1 MSVQVASGPLGPEQ
15 LADWYAAPRPAWV
28 RAGFVTTLDG
38 RVTGADG
45 RSGSLN
51 AGSPGDHA
59 VFGALREW
67 ADVVVVGAG
76 TARAEGYAPLSTSPL
91 VVVARAVAEV
101 PEELREV
108 EDVLVLD
115 GGGQDVEAEQVLSL
129 LRDHGWDRVLLEG
142 GPELFASW
150 VGQGV
155 VDELCVTVRP
165 VLAGGSGP
173 LLQPL
178 RSNEGRAAGPD
189 LLGRATHLLEWEGDL
204 LVRTRLR

>member
-1 MSVQVASGPLGPEQ
+1 MSVQVAAGPLGPVQ

-76 TARAEGYAPLSTSPL
+76 TARTEGYAPLSTSPL
-91 VVVARAVAEV
+91 VVVTRTGGV
-101 PEELREV
+101 PVELREAQ
-108 EDVLVLD
+108 DVLVVD
-115 GGGQDVEAEQVLSL
+115 GGGQDVEPERVLAL

-150 VGQGV
+150 AGRGV

-178 RSNEGRAAGPD
+178 RSGGASTEGPD
-189 LLGRATHLLEWEGDL
+189 LLGRATHVLEWEGDL

>member
-1 MSVQVASGPLGPEQ
+1 MSVQVASGPLDPDV
-15 LADWYAAPRPAWV
+15 LADWYAAPRPTWV

-91 VVVARAVAEV
+91 VVVTRAGGV
-101 PEELREV
+101 PASLLEAQ
-108 EDVLVLD
+108 DVLVVD
-115 GGGQDVEAEQVLSL
+115 GGGQDVEPEQVLAL
-129 LRDHGWDRVLLEG
+129 LRDHGWGRVVLEG

-150 VGQGV
+150 VRQGV

-165 VLAGGSGP
+165 VLARGSGP